1 MANTLPIKA
10 SFSPPPPPP
19 PPEDDE
25 DDDFEEGIDRP
36 HFLADNV
43 ESKKHVAR
51 GTLTFLKAPRYVFGE
66 TNWPHVISTIFL
78 IMSVCLFL
86 ESEGR
91 KRKSRKK
98 KRLVFCCYITSQCF
112 GYRTFK
118 SLKNPFSS
126 EKRSQKTPQRRDSA
140 NL

>member
-78 IMSVCLFL
+78 ITSVC
-86 ESEGR
+86 
-91 KRKSRKK
+91 
-98 KRLVFCCYITSQCF
+98 VFFQ
-112 GYRTFK
+112 
-118 SLKNPFSS
+118 SLKRERERER
-126 EKRSQKTPQRRDSA
+126 EKKISFLLLHHLTVLWPPHI
-140 NL
+140 